1 MQTYKSNLIHRL
13 KIIRGHLNA
22 VARMIQDDKYCI
34 FISQQIRA
42 INGSLRKVDEMILEH
57 HLMNCNR
64 GKNNVLGQ
72 ENNVSEILKVFHSWN

>member
-22 VARMIQDDKYCI
+22 VSQMIQNDKYCI

-42 INGSLRKVDEMILEH
+42 INGSLRKVDELILEH
-57 HLMNCNR
+57 HLRICCHS
-64 GKNNVLGQ
+64 KNNALNPK
-72 ENNVSEILKVFHSWN
+72 NNILQILKVFTRWN